1 MNKVCNF
8 FYLNPENVKLTFK
21 IKFKAYCCM
30 KFHKNLKIKRT
41 YLNVYESQKKLNKI
55 EFLKTI
61 SNYYKN
67 SGTKHPIKELSFLI
81 LPCPKHTGT

>member
-1 MNKVCNF
+1 
-8 FYLNPENVKLTFK
+8 
-21 IKFKAYCCM
+21 M

-41 YLNVYESQKKLNKI
+41 YLNVYESQKKLNQI
-55 EFLKTI
+55 EFLKKI

-81 LPCPKHTGT
+81 FTLSQTHWYLIEYTFSKIQKLL